1 MKLKKSHT
9 EPPADCAD
17 LIRTLVGLKD
27 DELLETLTNIT
38 TWTVGKCELYHWVS
52 VLDKFDEIL
61 GKACS
66 TVEGHTWYYRVDED
80 TKIRDLVLGILNFTA
95 LLIEYSCSRHIY
107 NRFVKALNNLKF

>member
-9 EPPADCAD
+9 EPPADCAE
-17 LIRTLVGLKD
+17 LIEKLVGLNH
-27 DELLETLTNIT
+27 DELLDTLTKIN

-61 GKACS
+61 GEACS
-66 TVEGHTWYYRVDED
+66 TVEGHQWYYKVDKD
-80 TKIRDLVLGILNFTA
+80 SKLRDLVLGILNFTA

-107 NRFVKALNNLKF
+107 NRYKLIF